1 MLLCSTRAFGD
12 GIVKEN
18 HFYRELAD
26 GGVAMGG
33 FMQIGHPAVAEVL
46 ARAGLHWVIFDTEH
60 GGIDL
65 ETGTALIRAM
75 SAWLCTPFVRLPIN
89 DSAWIARFL
98 DAGVGGI
105 VVPMVN
111 SAEQAKAAVDAA
123 RYPPDGR
130 RGFGYNRANNYGV
143 DFDEYAA
150 GANAHTA
157 VIVQIEHIDGVENID
172 RILDVKGIDG
182 VFVGPYDLTGS
193 MGIVGQMDH
202 PKMTDALER
211 IINACQRH
219 GVPAGL
225 HVVQPQIERVQKA
238 IDDGFRIIG
247 MSLDNV
253 MLYHAARSFLTEA
266 RQLVDETK

>member
-1 MLLCSTRAFGD
+1 M
-12 GIVKEN
+12 KEN
-18 HFYRELAD
+18 HFHQELAR

-33 FMQIGHPAVAEVL
+33 FMQIGHAAVAEVF
-46 ARAGLHWVIFDTEH
+46 ARAGLRWVMFDTEH

-65 ETGTALIRAM
+65 ETGTDLIRAM
-75 SAWLCTPFVRLPIN
+75 SAWPCTPFVRLAIN

-111 SAEQAKAAVDAA
+111 CAEQARAAVDAA
-123 RYPPDGR
+123 KYPPEGR

-143 DFDEYAA
+143 DFDDYAA
-150 GANAHTA
+150 NANGSIA
-157 VIVQIEHIDGVENID
+157 VIVQIEHIEGVENID
-172 RILDVKGIDG
+172 QILDVEGIDG

-202 PKMTDALER
+202 PRMADALRR
-211 IINACQRH
+211 IITACREH
-219 GVPAGL
+219 NVPAGL
-225 HVVQPQIERVQKA
+225 HVVQPQIERVKKA
-238 IDDGFRIIG
+238 IEDGFRIIG

-253 MLYHAARSFLTEA
+253 MLYHATRSFVTETH
-266 RQLVDETK
+266 RLVENLGVMEKKQ

>member
-1 MLLCSTRAFGD
+1 MKD
-12 GIVKEN
+12 N
-18 HFYRELAD
+18 HFHQELAD

-33 FMQIGHPAVAEVL
+33 FMQIGHPAVAEVF
-46 ARAGLHWVIFDTEH
+46 ARAGLRWVMFDTEH

-75 SAWLCTPFVRLPIN
+75 SAWPCTPFVRLPIN

-111 SAEQAKAAVDAA
+111 SAVQAQAAVDAA
-123 RYPPDGR
+123 RYPPVGR
-130 RGFGYNRANNYGV
+130 RGFGYNRANNFGV

-150 GANAHTA
+150 NANANTA
-157 VIVQIEHIDGVENID
+157 VIVQIEHIEGVENID
-172 RILDVKGIDG
+172 QILDVEGIDG

-202 PKMTDALER
+202 PKMADALKR
-211 IINACQRH
+211 IITACHRH
-219 GVPAGL
+219 NVAAGL
-225 HVVQPQIERVQKA
+225 HVVQPQIERVHKA

-253 MLYHAARSFLTEA
+253 MLYHATRSFVTEA
-266 RQLVDETK
+266 RQLVENLGALDKSK